1 MSKLIKMK
9 NNFTTPEQSKK
20 LLDLG
25 LPADSADCVWYN
37 PYYDG
42 DRPELA
48 EVYVWKGKYPQ
59 RIDKYTIPCWSVGRI
74 EEIIKISTLKGIVPN
89 LTYPTYSE
97 AYIGEK
103 ETYVDVLI
111 GVIEHY
117 KELGIMKF
125 DRLYLDENEK

>member
-9 NNFTTPEQSKK
+9 NNFTNPEQSKK
-20 LLDLG
+20 LLDIG
-25 LPADSADCVWYN
+25 IPVDSADCALVRNLYF
-37 PYYDG
+37 PIGEYEIKVLD
-42 DRPELA
+42 
-48 EVYVWKGKYPQ
+48 GKYS
-59 RIDKYTIPCWSVGRI
+59 RFIEMHDTWEILPCWSVGRI

-125 DRLYLDENEK
+125 DRLYENEK